1 MAKRKSIALSEQLR
15 RLIED
20 GPLTRYRIAQESGV
34 DASQLL
40 RFVHGRGKLT
50 TDSLDKIGD
59 VMKLQITTE
68 LEQ

>member
-15 RLIED
+15 RLVED
-20 GPLTRYRIAQESGV
+20 GPLTRYRIAKESGV

>member
-1 MAKRKSIALSEQLR
+1 MAKRKPRPLSEQLR
-15 RLIED
+15 RIIER
-20 GPLTRYRIAQESGV
+20 GPLTRYRIAKESGV

-50 TDSLDKIGD
+50 TDSLDKIGE
-59 VMKLQITTE
+59 VLKLQITSK

>member
-1 MAKRKSIALSEQLR
+1 MAKHKSIALSEQLR
-15 RLIED
+15 RLVED
-20 GPLTRYRIAQESGV
+20 GPLTRYRIAKESGV

>member
-20 GPLTRYRIAQESGV
+20 GPLTRYRIAKESGV

>member
-20 GPLTRYRIAQESGV
+20 GPLTRYRIAKESGV

-40 RFVHGRGKLT
+40 RFVHGTGRLT
-50 TDSLDKIGD
+50 TDSLDKVGK
-59 VMKLQITTE
+59 VLKLQITTE

>member
-20 GPLTRYRIAQESGV
+20 GPLTRYRIAKESGV
-34 DASQLL
+34 DASQLF
-40 RFVHGRGKLT
+40 RFVNGTGRLT
-50 TDSLDKIGD
+50 TDSLDKVGK
-59 VMKLQITTE
+59 VLKLQITTE